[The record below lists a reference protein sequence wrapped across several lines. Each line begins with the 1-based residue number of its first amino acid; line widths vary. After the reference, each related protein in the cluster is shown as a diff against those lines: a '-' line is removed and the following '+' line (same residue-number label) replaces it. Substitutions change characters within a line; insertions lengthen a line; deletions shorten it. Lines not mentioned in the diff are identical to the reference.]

1 MSVRRE
7 TGKEQAVQV
16 GLSSRL
22 RPFKG
27 TPRQMIFREGL
38 VEGDAVRVLRI
49 GQCAVHIKYDGF
61 DRHGIGVHIV
71 QKNR

>member
-1 MSVRRE
+1 
-7 TGKEQAVQV
+7 
-16 GLSSRL
+16 
-22 RPFKG
+22 
-27 TPRQMIFREGL
+27 MIFREGL

-61 DRHGIGVHIV
+61 DRHGIGVRIV